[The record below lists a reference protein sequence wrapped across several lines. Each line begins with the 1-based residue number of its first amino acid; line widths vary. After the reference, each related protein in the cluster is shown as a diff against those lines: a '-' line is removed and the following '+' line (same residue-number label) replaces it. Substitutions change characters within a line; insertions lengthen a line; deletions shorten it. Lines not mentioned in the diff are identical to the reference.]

1 MNADHEQ
8 IKVNE
13 SAWFEWD
20 KFFSW
25 QHPLKSFNGTSI
37 CLLNIRSWNAYL
49 EHFLSGNIC
58 QSYSSLFCFT
68 ETNIND
74 SPVKHIC
81 EVLDDWKDIHNNT
94 QHGLALYYKVSKVNI
109 IEVIDIPSTIEIFQI
124 VLEIKKETFLLV
136 MLSWAPGPVGSF
148 IDQFI
153 LLMNEL
159 PIQHRILIVGDF
171 IFDQMLPKNVANTA
185 PLIQS
190 FDVSAFTI
198 FNSCT
203 RGNIG
208 SCICFFQFQYCFS
221 STFTLQWSLCSF
233 STDLMARYDLN
244 LHCQH

>member
-1 MNADHEQ
+1 MVRMRQEL
-8 IKVNE
+8 V
-13 SAWFEWD
+13 
-20 KFFSW
+20 FSW

-74 SPVKHIC
+74 SPVKHIG
-81 EVLDDWKDIHNNT
+81 EVLDDWKDIHKNT

-109 IEVIDIPSTIEIFQI
+109 IEVIDIPSTIEILPI

-136 MLSWAPGPVGSF
+136 ILYWALGPVGSF

-171 IFDQMLPKNVANTA
+171 NLDEMLPENVANIA

-190 FDVSAFTI
+190 FDMSQHSQELTHVHGGILDLVFASSNSNIVSVLPSPYSDHFVL
-198 FNSCT
+198 F
-203 RGNIG
+203 
-208 SCICFFQFQYCFS
+208 
-221 STFTLQWSLCSF
+221 LQIWWQ
-233 STDLMARYDLN
+233 DMI
-244 LHCQH
+244 

>member
-74 SPVKHIC
+74 SPVKHIG

-190 FDVSAFTI
+190 FDMSQHSQYLTHVHGAILDLVFASSNSNIVSVLPLPYSDHFVL
-198 FNSCT
+198 F
-203 RGNIG
+203 
-208 SCICFFQFQYCFS
+208 
-221 STFTLQWSLCSF
+221 LQIWWQG
-233 STDLMARYDLN
+233 MI
-244 LHCQH
+244 